1 MKAAEEIAAALS
13 ATPPP
18 LERRD
23 VPHGGRLQA
32 VACTAESVLSPTEC
46 ERLIAIT
53 EAQGYE
59 KALVNVGGG
68 RQMAIDDVRK
78 SGRCMIDA
86 PEAAE
91 LLWKRVAPLLPAE
104 KGREPRHYPQS
115 GWRAVGLNERLRFL
129 KYAPGDYFAPH
140 RDGRYART
148 AKEPGAG
155 EAGDCSSMTLMLY
168 LNAPKLGGETN
179 FLDAEESL
187 VTAVAPKPG
196 LMLAFDHELRHE
208 GALLKA
214 GVKYCVRTDV
224 MYRKVAPDAPPKA
237 DPDGPARLAGET
249 ESEYAS
255 RQARLEEA
263 ARERMRE
270 KFGGAPLPAAAVTPA
285 GSVFASFAARMRAKF
300 GDAAAAG
307 SA

>member
-1 MKAAEEIAAALS
+1 MRKADEIAAALA

-23 VPHGGRLQA
+23 VPHGGRPQA
-32 VACTAESVLSPTEC
+32 VACTAESVLSLTEC

-255 RQARLEEA
+255 RQARLEAA

-270 KFGGAPLPAAAVTPA
+270 KFGGAPLPAAAVTS
-285 GSVFASFAARMRAKF
+285 GFASFAARVRAKF
-300 GDAAAAG
+300 GGDAAAAG

>member
-1 MKAAEEIAAALS
+1 MSKAEEIAAALS

-23 VPHGGRLQA
+23 VPHGGRPQA

-46 ERLIAIT
+46 EQLIAIT

-91 LLWKRVAPLLPAE
+91 LIWKRVAPLLPAE
-104 KGREPRHYPQS
+104 KGREGHE
-115 GWRAVGLNERLRFL
+115 WRAVGLNERLRFL
-129 KYAPGDYFAPH
+129 KYTPGDYFAPH

-155 EAGDCSSMTLMLY
+155 EAGDCSAMTLMLY

-249 ESEYAS
+249 ESEYAH

>member
-1 MKAAEEIAAALS
+1 
-13 ATPPP
+13 
-18 LERRD
+18 
-23 VPHGGRLQA
+23 
-32 VACTAESVLSPTEC
+32 
-46 ERLIAIT
+46 
-53 EAQGYE
+53 
-59 KALVNVGGG
+59 
-68 RQMAIDDVRK
+68 
-78 SGRCMIDA
+78 
-86 PEAAE
+86 
-91 LLWKRVAPLLPAE
+91 
-104 KGREPRHYPQS
+104 
-115 GWRAVGLNERLRFL
+115 
-129 KYAPGDYFAPH
+129 
-140 RDGRYART
+140 
-148 AKEPGAG
+148 
-155 EAGDCSSMTLMLY
+155 MLY

-249 ESEYAS
+249 ESEYAH

-270 KFGGAPLPAAAVTPA
+270 KFGGAPLPAAAVTPV
-285 GSVFASFAARMRAKF
+285 GSGFASFAARCARS
-300 GDAAAAG
+300 
-307 SA
+307 SATRRRRGARRVI